1 MSVGSADEERTRLV
15 AAAHAL
21 LSEENATSELTIDAL
36 AARAGVARAQVQR
49 RFGTPTRVV
58 EALWDQLLSDHCL
71 SLLPNAFQRA
81 EPAAVLAELIAIYGR
96 CWHSQRQVIR
106 RIKASAAFDPQLER
120 ALRTRELERRVGLR
134 RFAERMAR
142 GGSLR
147 APDGVDV
154 AEVLALCTAFELFD
168 SLAGPE
174 RPIDQMIPAAQS
186 IAARVLGW

>member
-1 MSVGSADEERTRLV
+1 MSASSLDEERTRVV

-21 LSEENATSELTIDAL
+21 LAEEDAAPGFTIDAL

-49 RFGTPTRVV
+49 RFGTPTRVL

-71 SLLPNAFQRA
+71 ALLPNAFERT
-81 EPAAVLAELIAIYGR
+81 EPTAVLAELIAIYGR
-96 CWHSQRQVIR
+96 CWHGQRRVIR
-106 RIKASAAFDPQLER
+106 RIKACAAFDPELER

-142 GGSLR
+142 GGSMR
-147 APDGVDV
+147 VPDGVDV
-154 AEVLALCTAFELFD
+154 VEVLALSTAFELFD

-174 RPIDQMIPAAQS
+174 RPIEQVIPAAQG
-186 IAARVLGW
+186 IAARMLGW